1 MSEKKFAA
9 PDNQS
14 NQQETTVKESPRQ
27 RLVLGAI
34 RFGEKSGAFLKN
46 MSEKGKAFASRL
58 YEKIY
63 QSPGINRLAAK
74 LEIAANQTFI
84 DLHQR
89 RYLRQEKEL
98 GQIDRTIE
106 GARKEKTTLISEIE
120 KQNKKGLPQIAKAL
134 ELELE
139 KTDAQLWKLENKKRK
154 MEFKMSPENRAN
166 RYIRRKNEIA
176 DRIFGYY
183 QEKNTSLEQKIAQLK
198 NAKEKMISNDDQLTL
213 FYQEKLGDLEQLKTR
228 WEEAFAGLHGGEAK
242 LSKNKEYLSYLKQ
255 ITAEREKI
263 EINREQSN
271 LKVAKIEKLIK
282 THKEALA
289 LSKEKQKEFAF
300 AKEEIPN
307 SNHSENMK
315 HENVAKD
322 SEVKDDGSGE
332 SRIKDENR
340 EQGGS
345 QKEEVE
351 MEPSANGSDGSLTE
365 EERPGNK
372 SYFEDNTANET
383 GDALEIEWGDSMDI
397 LDETPDSNDENPSEQ
412 ALDSQGKKETF
423 VGGKISRWNELAK
436 ELYGDPNPLSIESEE
451 NFREEINF
459 NQGNHPDNETL
470 TGGFIEYLIRTKDFK
485 NGEFEKLAKLLAK
498 FNQKENE

>member
-89 RYLRQEKEL
+89 RYLRQEKEF
-98 GQIDRTIE
+98 GRINRTIE
-106 GARKEKTTLISEIE
+106 GVRKEKTTLISEIK

-176 DRIFGYY
+176 DRIFDYY

-198 NAKEKMISNDDQLTL
+198 NAKEKMISNDDKLTL
-213 FYQEKLGDLEQLKTR
+213 FYQEKLGDLEQLKIR
-228 WEEAFAGLHGGEAK
+228 WEEAFAGLHGGEVK

-282 THKEALA
+282 THKEALT

-322 SEVKDDGSGE
+322 SEVKDDGSEE
-332 SRIKDENR
+332 SGVENENSKQDE
-340 EQGGS
+340 S

-351 MEPSANGSDGSLTE
+351 IEPSTDESDGSLTE
-365 EERPGNK
+365 EKNPGNE
-372 SYFEDNTANET
+372 SGPEDNTTEEN
-383 GDALEIEWGDSMDI
+383 GDALEIEWGDSLDI
-397 LDETPDSNDENPSEQ
+397 LEETPDPNDENPGEQ
-412 ALDSQGKKETF
+412 ALDSRKKKETF
-423 VGGKISRWNELAK
+423 VGGKISRWNELAE
-436 ELYGDPNPLSIESEE
+436 ELYGDPNPFSIESEE

-470 TGGFIEYLIRTKDFK
+470 IRGFYKYLSTTKNLKADDLE
-485 NGEFEKLAKLLAK
+485 NLVGLSVK
-498 FNQKENE
+498 FSQKENE